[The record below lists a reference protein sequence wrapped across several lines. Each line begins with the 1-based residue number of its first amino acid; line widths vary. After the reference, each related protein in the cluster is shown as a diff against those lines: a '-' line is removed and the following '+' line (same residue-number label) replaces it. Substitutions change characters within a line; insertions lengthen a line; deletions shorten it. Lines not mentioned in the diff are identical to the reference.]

1 MNWLVDTNVISELSR
16 KAPDAKVSQWLLDH
30 QEQLYLSVLTVGELE
45 KGLAKIADPARR
57 TRLQRWIREEVAE
70 WFEGR
75 LLPVDQTVAIRWGQ
89 LAGSLRDPLPAIDTL
104 IAATALAHGL
114 TVATRNTN
122 DLVRTGVAL
131 FNPWS

>member
-104 IAATALAHGL
+104 IAATALTHGL